1 MKYIIIISMSAFI
14 SVQSSEIK
22 MTAGGTY
29 EVLQTRYAD
38 ERTNQKTNVFV
49 EGKKEN
55 IRMTAERR
63 KERNL
68 LSAEWKNDLF
78 YVSAGHRYKPIYG
91 FYFLRDRDFYSAFQN
106 PSAGIIEQPLH
117 RSFFSGLHRNG
128 FGTGLFYGKDFSEK
142 EPGIY
147 VHSPE
152 NILGAAYSTERKLGF
167 FSLNLRDWPFMKKSN
182 SPKLTVSSQGQGNR
196 KKNFG
201 YLNARLFFPEQSLE
215 TEASLYKEDRN
226 SLFVTANESRG
237 TEDNTKGMYLKISR
251 NHYDR
256 IEYYQGWQTGEY
268 EKIIGGNAAFFS
280 GNRGAVCAGGRVYRN
295 FSVSRYTETGAL
307 SISYEYRLNSSEFM
321 LRTEKREIGDLIGEL
336 KLTYRPEKDWKFEI
350 SSLVQKEGNRFR
362 SVFEQWSD
370 GENINTILTDR
381 TFAFKLKLTGTFIVL
396 NLSGSRKKEGKGE
409 AYFMN
414 VQFKTDF

>member
-1 MKYIIIISMSAFI
+1 MKYLIIIIISLTSSAG
-14 SVQSSEIK
+14 SEIK

-38 ERTNQKTNVFV
+38 AETNQKTNIFI

-55 IRMTAERR
+55 LRMTAERR

-78 YVSAGHRYKPIYG
+78 YASAGHRYKPICG

-106 PSAGIIEQPLH
+106 PSAGIIEQPLN
-117 RSFFSGLHRNG
+117 RSIFTGLHRKG
-128 FGTGLFYGKDFSEK
+128 FGTGIFYGKDFSEK
-142 EPGIY
+142 EPGVYI
-147 VHSPE
+147 HSPE
-152 NILGAAYSTERKLGF
+152 NILGAAYSSERKLGF
-167 FSLNLRDWPFMKKSN
+167 LSLNLREWKILKKNN
-182 SPKLTVSSQGQGNR
+182 SPRLTVSSQGMGNR
-196 KKNFG
+196 KKYFG
-201 YLNARLFFPEQSLE
+201 YMNARLFFPEQSLE
-215 TEASLYKEDRN
+215 TEASLYKEEKN
-226 SLFVTANESRG
+226 SLFVTANESPG
-237 TEDNTKGMYLKISR
+237 ISDNTKGLYLKISR

-268 EKIIGGNAAFFS
+268 EKILGGNAAFIS
-280 GNRGAVCAGGRVYRN
+280 GSWGAVCAGGRIYRN
-295 FSVSRYTETGAL
+295 FAVSRYTETGAL
-307 SISYEYRLNSSEFM
+307 AISYEYRLNSSEFM
-321 LRTEKREIGDLIGEL
+321 LRAEKREIGDLLGEL

-350 SSLVQKEGNRFR
+350 SSLVQKEGNVFR
-362 SVFEQWSD
+362 SIFEQWSD

-381 TFAFKLKLTGTFIVL
+381 TFALKLKLTGTFLVL